1 MVDILENGDLIECIS
16 CDDETKLRLYLNGK
30 LDLSLDNLRQI
41 RLNLEEDIGC
51 RLESK
56 YWAAHGYA
64 SREEWYEMNGENLEE
79 YDRSIDARQA
89 LFAEIEKKLGLKIA
103 PAEYPE

>member
-1 MVDILENGDLIECIS
+1 MIMI
-16 CDDETKLRLYLNGK
+16 DDETKLRLYLDGK
-30 LDLSLDNLRQI
+30 LDLSVDDLRQI
-41 RLNLEEDIGC
+41 RLSLDEDIGC
-51 RLESK
+51 WPESK

-64 SREEWYEMNGENLEE
+64 SREEWYEANGESLEE

-89 LFAEIEKKLGLKIA
+89 LFAEIEERLGFRIE

>member
-1 MVDILENGDLIECIS
+1 MIMI
-16 CDDETKLRLYLNGK
+16 DDETRLRLYLDGK
-30 LDLSLDNLRQI
+30 LDLSVDDLRQI
-41 RLNLEEDIGC
+41 RLSLDEDIGC
-51 RLESK
+51 RPESK

-64 SREEWYEMNGENLEE
+64 SREEWYEANGESLKE
-79 YDRSIDARQA
+79 YDRSIDARRA

>member
-51 RLESK
+51 RPESK

-64 SREEWYEMNGENLEE
+64 SREEWYEVNGESLKE

-103 PAEYPE
+103 PAKYPE

>member
-1 MVDILENGDLIECIS
+1 MLENSDLIECIS
-16 CDDETKLRLYLNGK
+16 CDDEMKLRLYLNGK
-30 LDLSLDNLRQI
+30 LDLSLNNLRQI

-51 RLESK
+51 RPESK
-56 YWAAHGYA
+56 YWVAHGYA
-64 SREEWYEMNGENLEE
+64 SREEWYEANGESLKE

-103 PAEYPE
+103 PAE